1 MENTVAPGYIT
12 EKIGNAFKAGSVPI
26 YWGTSEIND
35 FFNPASFVNV
45 SDYTSPEACG
55 STAVQIWRDP
65 QKMQPY
71 LDAPITLNSKV
82 DDYLAVYR
90 EYRPWQKPFV
100 DMMRSAYPDLN

>member
-1 MENTVAPGYIT
+1 MENMVAPGYIT
-12 EKIGNAFKAGSVPI
+12 EKIGFAFKSGSIPI
-26 YWGTSEIND
+26 YWGAPEITD

-55 STAVQIWRDP
+55 AAAVQIWRDP

-100 DMMRSAYPDLN
+100 DLMRSAFPDLN

>member
-1 MENTVAPGYIT
+1 MDNELLFSHGPHFNIFYYTRSMNIWSEGMGSWGY
-12 EKIGNAFKAGSVPI
+12 PI
-26 YWGTSEIND
+26 
-35 FFNPASFVNV
+35 VNV

-55 STAVQIWRDP
+55 AAAVQIWRDP

-82 DDYLAVYR
+82 DDYLAVYK